1 MLTGEALMADAAAC
15 RVPEG
20 ECAFWWLGQHSF
32 MLKLGG
38 TVVLLDPFLSPY
50 PGRRVAP
57 LLNPEQAK
65 GVALVLGSHDHA
77 DHIDRPAWPAL
88 AKASPDA
95 LFLAPAPAAPGLR
108 RDLGLD
114 ENRLRGMNDREP
126 VTKDGV
132 TVRAVPAAHE
142 LLERDPATGEW
153 PCLGFVIQGNGVTV
167 YHAGDTCLYEGIHE
181 RLRRHRP
188 QILFLPINGRDAK
201 RLRANCIGN
210 MTYQEAAD
218 LAGALRPGLTVPA
231 HFEMFAANAA
241 NPRLF
246 ADYMKVKYPDLL
258 VRIPEHGKRFIVMKQ
273 PGSRKQAGRS
283 SARSAI
289 ERPSVR

>member
-1 MLTGEALMADAAAC
+1 MLTGEALMADVADC

-20 ECAFWWLGQHSF
+20 ECVFWWLGQHSF
-32 MLKLGG
+32 ILKLGG

-50 PGRRVAP
+50 AGRRVEP
-57 LLNPEQAK
+57 FLTPEQAK
-65 GVALVLGSHDHA
+65 GVSLVLGSHDHA

-88 AKASPDA
+88 ARANPDA
-95 LFLAPAPAAPGLR
+95 LFLAPAPAVPGLR
-108 RDLGLD
+108 RDLGWVD
-114 ENRLRGMNDREP
+114 NRLCGMNDRDP

-153 PCLGFVIQGNGVTV
+153 PCLGFVIRGNGVTV

-201 RLRANCIGN
+201 RLKSGCIGN

-218 LAGALRPGLTVPA
+218 LAGALEPVLTVPA
-231 HFEMFAANAA
+231 HFEMFAGNTEDPA
-241 NPRLF
+241 LF
-246 ADYMKVKYPDLL
+246 ADYMAVKYPALRTL
-258 VRIPEHGKRFIVMKQ
+258 VPVHGTRTRVAC
-273 PGSRKQAGRS
+273 GAG
-283 SARSAI
+283 
-289 ERPSVR
+289 V